1 MSQLKVPEIN
11 SEELKPV
18 DNNDAR
24 CAPGIEYKSGSCMDV
39 EILSA
44 LAHAYNKEYPN
55 KKIEL
60 DDKWIVLN
68 ADKYKRYLVFNLKQR
83 IDKPQREWENMKF
96 AKMVNKEIRNKLE
109 DSTFRPMG
117 PQGKFEWLNTIQ
129 IEEVQKQ
136 YQNLKYEDYEFLG
149 AVPID
154 FDLINNKFKN
164 INFKEYVDKGKTK
177 LGVVFNL
184 DKHDEPGSHWVG
196 LYMDLKKGQIYFF
209 DSYGTTPEPEIQAF
223 MRKASRYLESTGMKP
238 SDIDMRWNKVQHQRK
253 GSECGVYSI
262 NFILRMLRGDNFD
275 DLCKNPVSDEKI
287 NRCRRKYFENTK

>member
-18 DNNDAR
+18 DNNDTR

>member
-1 MSQLKVPEIN
+1 MSQLKVPDIN
-11 SEELKPV
+11 SEQLKPV
-18 DNNDAR
+18 DNNDTR

-44 LAHAYNKEYPN
+44 LAHAYNKEYPD

-136 YQNLKYEDYEFLG
+136 YQNLKYEEYEFLG

-154 FDLINNKFKN
+154 FDEINTKLKN
-164 INFKEYVDKGKTK
+164 INFKEYIDKGKTK

-262 NFILRMLRGDNFD
+262 NFILRMLKGDNFD

>member
-18 DNNDAR
+18 DNNDTR

-96 AKMVNKEIRNKLE
+96 AKTVNKEIRNKLE